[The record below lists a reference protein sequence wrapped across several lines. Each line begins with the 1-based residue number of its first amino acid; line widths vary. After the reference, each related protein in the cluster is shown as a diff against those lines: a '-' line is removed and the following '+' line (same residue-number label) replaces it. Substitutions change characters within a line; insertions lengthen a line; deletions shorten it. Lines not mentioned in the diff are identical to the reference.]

1 MAALSSIL
9 RSSEGGGLAFRCPGC
24 NRTHRITVGQGGWS
38 WNGNAELP
46 TFTPSILV
54 SYDGADAGR
63 NGAPPAVCHSYVTNG
78 RIQFLGDTT
87 HALAGHTVDIP
98 PFDEEGV

>member
-24 NRTHRITVGQGGWS
+24 NRVHRIVVGQGAWS

-46 TFTPSILV
+46 TFTPSVLV

-63 NGAPPAVCHSYVTNG
+63 DGAPPAVCHSYVTNG
-78 RIQFLGDTT
+78 RIQFLGDST
-87 HALAGHTVDIP
+87 HALSGQTVDIP
-98 PFDEEGV
+98 PFDEDPV